1 MTYRKITP
9 LRDNPE
15 YYKKFHGVD
24 ITATEI
30 TINDFYKMNM
40 KEQRNLKNDNV
51 KIILGNTVRRNTT
64 RTMKRDAYIK
74 AFTYSAIIAIDL
86 KPIDAR
92 QAITCMGS

>member
-1 MTYRKITP
+1 MTC
-9 LRDNPE
+9 
-15 YYKKFHGVD
+15 
-24 ITATEI
+24 
-30 TINDFYKMNM
+30 YKMNM

-64 RTMKRDAYIK
+64 RTMKRDAFI
-74 AFTYSAIIAIDL
+74 YSAIIAIDL